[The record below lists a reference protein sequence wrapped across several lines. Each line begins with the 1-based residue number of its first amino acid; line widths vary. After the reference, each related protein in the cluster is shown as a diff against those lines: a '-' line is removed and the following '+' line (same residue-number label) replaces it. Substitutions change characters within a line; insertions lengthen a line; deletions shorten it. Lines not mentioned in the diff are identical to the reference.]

1 MTDMDERA
9 SSGSAAAAAGGRP
22 VRVAIVEDHPV
33 FRRGLVAVL
42 ESAGISIVAEAEDG
56 RSALEIVPGARAD
69 VVLVDLQ
76 LPDANG
82 TDVTRRLL
90 AAAPHLNVC
99 VLTMFDDDESVFQ
112 ALRAGALGYLLKGA
126 SASAIERAVRAT
138 AEGEGHF
145 SPEIARRMQ
154 AFYASAGE
162 MRANPFPMLSPRER
176 EVLDLIARGDDNHR
190 IAHQLGVSEKTV
202 RNAVSS
208 ILAKLRLADR
218 SQAIVRAREAGLGG

>member
-1 MTDMDERA
+1 MDDHTF
-9 SSGSAAAAAGGRP
+9 SGPGTSGIPP

-42 ESAGISIVAEAEDG
+42 ESAGISVVAEADDG
-56 RSALEIVPGARAD
+56 ETALQVVPGSHAD

-82 TDVTRRLL
+82 TEVTRRLL
-90 AAAPHLNVC
+90 TTAPDLKICIV
-99 VLTMFDDDESVFQ
+99 TMFDDDESVFQ

-126 SASAIERAVRAT
+126 SAGAIERAVRAT

-162 MRANPFPMLSPRER
+162 VRANPFPVLSPRER

-190 IAHQLGVSEKTV
+190 IARQLGVSEKTV
-202 RNAVSS
+202 RNVVSS

>member
-1 MTDMDERA
+1 MTDMGEHA
-9 SSGSAAAAAGGRP
+9 TSGGGLSDARP
-22 VRVAIVEDHPV
+22 LHVAIVEDHPV

-42 ESAGISIVAEAEDG
+42 ESVGIAVVAEADDG
-56 RSALEIVPGARAD
+56 ESALEMVPGSEAD

-90 AAAPHLNVC
+90 AIAPDLKVC
-99 VLTMFDDDESVFQ
+99 IVTMFDDDESVFQ

-126 SASAIERAVRAT
+126 SAGAIERAVRAT

-162 MRANPFPMLSPRER
+162 MRANPFPVLSPRER